1 MKQRLFPGAFHTEIG
16 RTLNA
21 LGMLNVMEGDALE
34 YNSSAADTMQDE
46 MNEIGSSTR
55 PWTEAMR
62 LFDEAERHY
71 KGEQDDEH
79 ENDDD
84 ENDHPDLVKVL
95 DNQASLF
102 RKHGQNEEALAKYRE
117 LLEVLEHG
125 SSVEEEALLEARMN
139 VADCLAATGELQEA
153 ISHYNHLLERVSN
166 NDDDNDDMSE
176 DAMAMECALRHN
188 LGAIYAKQGHM
199 ERALDQYSIGLKLK
213 RSMGGD
219 FHPEVASTLSGMAAV
234 HATMGSPDRA
244 LHFFKEALLI
254 HRSTHH
260 TNTDHPDIQNTL
272 RNIVLLEQAQRT
284 NKKQQQKDTN
294 TF

>member
-1 MKQRLFPGAFHTEIG
+1 
-16 RTLNA
+16 
-21 LGMLNVMEGDALE
+21 LE
-34 YNSSAADTMQDE
+34 YNSSAAADNTQED
-46 MNEIGSSTR
+46 MNEIGSSTG

-71 KGEQDDEH
+71 KGEQDDDDEH
-79 ENDDD
+79 DDD

-102 RKHGQNEEALAKYRE
+102 RKHGQNDMALAKYRE
-117 LLEVLEHG
+117 LLQLLEVG

-139 VADCLAATGELQEA
+139 VADCLAATGECQEA
-153 ISHYNHLLERVSN
+153 ISHYHHLLERVSHTDN
-166 NDDDNDDMSE
+166 NDDDDVSE
-176 DAMAMECALRHN
+176 DNMAMECALRHN

-199 ERALDQYSIGLKLK
+199 ERALDQYSIGLTLK

-234 HATMGSPDRA
+234 HATMGSPGRA

-254 HRSTHH
+254 HRSNHPNN
-260 TNTDHPDIQNTL
+260 NTDHPDIQNTL

-284 NKKQQQKDTN
+284 NKKQRQKDTN
-294 TF
+294 TFS